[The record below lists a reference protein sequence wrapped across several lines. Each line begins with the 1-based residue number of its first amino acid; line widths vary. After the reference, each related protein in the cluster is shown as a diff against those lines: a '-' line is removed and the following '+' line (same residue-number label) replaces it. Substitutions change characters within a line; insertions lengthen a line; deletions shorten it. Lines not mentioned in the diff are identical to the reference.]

1 MSEKDSKDSELPPL
15 RPGSPPGWKRGL
27 RPLWAGGR
35 TPNSE
40 HSDSATPYTPAELMV
55 AVAAREIQDG
65 DVVFVGMRLPLL
77 AFILAK
83 KTHAPGAIGLFEN
96 GVLREI
102 PATGPI
108 VTMGDPPNI
117 HQATLCCDMLTVMGF
132 LQQGRVDLGFIGG
145 AEVDRFGNLN
155 TTQISVPSGTVR
167 LPGSGGGGDIAS
179 LAQKLLIIMPHER
192 RRFVKTVSYIT
203 SPGYGLG
210 GTWREDQGLVR
221 GGPSAI
227 ITTLGVFRFHPLT
240 KEAYLSQI
248 HPGVDPER
256 VKQET
261 GWDLIFPAHLPTTSP
276 PTCQNLTII
285 RQYDPQGFWTGFNR
299 SEK

>member
-1 MSEKDSKDSELPPL
+1 MKEINSKNSGPDNTEH
-15 RPGSPPGWKRGL
+15 RK
-27 RPLWAGGR
+27 
-35 TPNSE
+35 PNTEQAPS
-40 HSDSATPYTPAELMV
+40 SLPYTPAELMV
-55 AVAAREIQDG
+55 SVAAREIREG

-96 GVLREI
+96 GVMREV

-117 HQATLCCDMLTVMGF
+117 HQATMCCDMLTVMGF
-132 LQQGRVDLGFIGG
+132 LQKGRVDIGFIGG

-155 TTQISVPSGTVR
+155 TTRIRLPQSFVR

-179 LAQKLLIIMPHER
+179 LSKKLLIIMPHEK
-192 RRFVKTVSYIT
+192 RRFVEKVGYIT

-227 ITTLGVFRFHPLT
+227 ITTLGVFRFHPET
-240 KEAYLSQI
+240 REAFLSQV
-248 HPGVDPER
+248 HPGVSVEQ

-261 GWDLIFPAHLPTTSP
+261 GWDLKIAPEPAQTLP
-276 PTCQNLTII
+276 PTAQDLSVI
-285 RQYDPQGFWTGFNR
+285 RQYDPQGFWTG
-299 SEK
+299 